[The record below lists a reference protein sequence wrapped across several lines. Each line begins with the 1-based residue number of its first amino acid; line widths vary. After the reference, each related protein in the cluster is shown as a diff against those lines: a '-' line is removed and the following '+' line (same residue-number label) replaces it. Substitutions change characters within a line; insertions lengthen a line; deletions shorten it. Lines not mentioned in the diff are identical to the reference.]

1 MFTRSS
7 ALLILVDSS
16 VGGCGDRPPHGY
28 LAMPPRRAHAFG
40 LEGVNF
46 KSAKDASD
54 SDDDLE
60 VRWEDERAVRDVEAA
75 AGREPETTK
84 PTGTNSVSGGYC
96 PLIQLPVVS
105 GGSPGGMFELQAVGT
120 GGRDVVETM

>member
-7 ALLILVDSS
+7 ALLILVDS

-40 LEGVNF
+40 LEGANF

-60 VRWEDERAVRDVEAA
+60 VIWEDERAVRDVEAA
-75 AGREPETTK
+75 AGREPEKTK
-84 PTGTNSVSGGYC
+84 PTGSNFRGGYC

-105 GGSPGGMFELQAVGT
+105 RRFAGWHV
-120 GGRDVVETM
+120 